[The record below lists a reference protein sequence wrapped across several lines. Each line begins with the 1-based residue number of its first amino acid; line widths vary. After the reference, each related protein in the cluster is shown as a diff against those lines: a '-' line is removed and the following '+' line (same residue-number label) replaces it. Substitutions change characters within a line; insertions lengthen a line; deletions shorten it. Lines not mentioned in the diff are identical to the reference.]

1 MRRAGA
7 MQAEVRVA
15 PKEPQPRVE
24 LDGCIGGIT
33 DGPTLGVFNRPPRHG
48 SGKAVLPLAV

>member
-1 MRRAGA
+1 